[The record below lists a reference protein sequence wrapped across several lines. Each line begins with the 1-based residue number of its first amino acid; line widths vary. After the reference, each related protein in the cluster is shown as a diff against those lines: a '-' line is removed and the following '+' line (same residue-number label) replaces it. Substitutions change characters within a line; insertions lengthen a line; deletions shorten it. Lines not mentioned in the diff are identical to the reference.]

1 MANIAEAGQA
11 VRLYQGQPGTAN
23 SVLYTS
29 TDQVRIIVR
38 SIVYATGAAA
48 DTLTLTAGANGSA
61 ASGAIVNGI
70 VYAITTTTV
79 LTPDVVLNNGDTI
92 TGSQTNATSG
102 TLTIMGEFV
111 N

>member
-38 SIVYATGAAA
+38 SIVVAAA
-48 DTLTLTAGANGSA
+48 AAAGTLTLGAGANGS
-61 ASGAIVNGI
+61 GATGYIIGGNTF
-70 VYAITTTTV
+70 AITTTTV

-92 TGSQTNATSG
+92 QGLQSNATAL
-102 TLTIMGEFV
+102 TVTIMGEYV